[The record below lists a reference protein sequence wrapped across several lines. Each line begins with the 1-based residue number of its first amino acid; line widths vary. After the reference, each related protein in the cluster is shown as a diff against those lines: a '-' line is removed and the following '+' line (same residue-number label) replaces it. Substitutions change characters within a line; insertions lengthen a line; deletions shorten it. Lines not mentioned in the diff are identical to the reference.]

1 MVGICKNISEPR
13 CGREFKRPLH
23 RLVRQLRSSSL
34 DPTTLGRK
42 VQKRCARQT
51 FFWFRTFRFFG
62 TCGLSVAVCERNRT
76 LVLCYFTV
84 TRQDGKDSFFQ
95 TYGIITISVYRQRR
109 YGREK
114 KMVRVFS
121 LFDTVSKKKLP
132 FRRKCVC
139 VCEPRDKNKKATKQ
153 NAFKLFR
160 AACAYFTF
168 CRLTEA
174 RCVEHRSGDGRSW
187 RGAKT
192 ARSDKVKRL
201 KYTRELGG
209 SDGKS
214 IKFKNRMRCEDRK
227 MWRRLWLS
235 FTTNFP
241 STEDIESWAERPL
254 SMAGVITNE
263 LRLELY
269 RLYVSRTFIEQA
281 RSTRRPVRC
290 TLSYG
295 HDTRRE
301 NSNGCECTARP
312 ELCVG
317 SDLSRKNVKNFF
329 LTVTGLR
336 QVISTKLGCNA
347 KNILRILAWQQRI

>member
-1 MVGICKNISEPR
+1 MCKNISEPR

-121 LFDTVSKKKLP
+121 LFDTVSKKITVQAEM
-132 FRRKCVC
+132 CVC
-139 VCEPRDKNKKATKQ
+139 VCVSREIKIKKPPK

-160 AACAYFTF
+160 AACAYFILPFDGSSLCGTQKW
-168 CRLTEA
+168 RWTELKGG
-174 RCVEHRSGDGRSW
+174 EDGPVGQSQ
-187 RGAKT
+187 
-192 ARSDKVKRL
+192 
-201 KYTRELGG
+201 E
-209 SDGKS
+209 
-214 IKFKNRMRCEDRK
+214 
-227 MWRRLWLS
+227 
-235 FTTNFP
+235 
-241 STEDIESWAERPL
+241 IEIYERI
-254 SMAGVITNE
+254 GW
-263 LRLELY
+263 
-269 RLYVSRTFIEQA
+269 
-281 RSTRRPVRC
+281 
-290 TLSYG
+290 
-295 HDTRRE
+295 
-301 NSNGCECTARP
+301 
-312 ELCVG
+312 
-317 SDLSRKNVKNFF
+317 K
-329 LTVTGLR
+329 
-336 QVISTKLGCNA
+336 
-347 KNILRILAWQQRI
+347 

>member
-1 MVGICKNISEPR
+1 MWTGIQTPASPIGATAEKLVTRSNDSWSKSSEEVRASNIFLVSDVSFLR
-13 CGREFKRPLH
+13 HVWFVCGRLWEK
-23 RLVRQLRSSSL
+23 SDACSL
-34 DPTTLGRK
+34 LFYRNKTR
-42 VQKRCARQT
+42 RE
-51 FFWFRTFRFFG
+51 RFFLPNLRHHNHQRLPSATIRKRKENG
-62 TCGLSVAVCERNRT
+62 ARL
-76 LVLCYFTV
+76 FTFWH
-84 TRQDGKDSFFQ
+84 RIKKN
-95 TYGIITISVYRQRR
+95 YRS
-109 YGREK
+109 GGN
-114 KMVRVFS
+114 V
-121 LFDTVSKKKLP
+121 
-132 FRRKCVC
+132 CVC
-139 VCEPRDKNKKATKQ
+139 VCEPRDKNKKATKR